1 MSHTLD
7 NQTRFN
13 GAVSS
18 EIPGVKPQDTMLDR
32 WLAVSFTII
41 PLLGFIIA
49 MVLLWKDGIG
59 VLEVGTLVGMY
70 TVNGIGISV
79 GFHRLFAHC
88 AFETNKAIQ
97 VILAI
102 AGSTA
107 GQNSLLRWV
116 ASHRCHHQHSDHPGD
131 PHSPLLHGER
141 IFDRLR
147 GLWHAH
153 AGWVLVPER
162 ASVRRY
168 APDLLQD
175 TLIVKVSRLYLVWVV
190 VGLAIPAL
198 VGGLLMWTWM
208 GALRGLLWGGFVRLF
223 LFYNVTASVNSIC
236 HVYGTRPFRSDG
248 GSRNNIIVA
257 LMGFGEGWHN
267 NHHAFPYSA
276 KYGLKWWQI
285 DLGEWVIRTL
295 ESVQLVWNVKV
306 PTAHMMEKKRCEGIS
321 RSVT

>member
-131 PHSPLLHGER
+131 PHSPLLHSER

-208 GALRGLLWGGFVRLF
+208 GALRGLLWGGFRQAVSVLQRHGECQLDLSRLWHSP
-223 LFYNVTASVNSIC
+223 LPLRWWEPEQYHRC
-236 HVYGTRPFRSDG
+236 SDG
-248 GSRNNIIVA
+248 FRGRVA
-257 LMGFGEGWHN
+257 QQPPRIPIFG
-267 NHHAFPYSA
+267 
-276 KYGLKWWQI
+276 K
-285 DLGEWVIRTL
+285 VRT
-295 ESVQLVWNVKV
+295 EMV
-306 PTAHMMEKKRCEGIS
+306 AD
-321 RSVT
+321 